1 MDLIRCLKELEKPQR
16 RSKWAIKLHWKR
28 LLSSSF
34 KMWNWRKINGQN
46 GDSVRAF
53 WDLLIKLKL
62 CFNFVNIIAFIRQE
76 GLKTLHQV
84 SKKIL
89 WLSSFVGVIFFWM
102 SSENR
107 EANFIKL
114 DRPSSQKPEKNP
126 SFFGGGAN
134 PKMSWRGRTTLV
146 TNFKTFY
153 RCRFSKALKLEVI
166 FVTKDLIRFSTL
178 EKVRIWRDP
187 IMYSRGCQHFKLV
200 SRKFAL
206 DHHLQNQLKINKYLS
221 RFLLNVIFLRN
232 QKRQGQ

>member
-1 MDLIRCLKELEKPQR
+1 MLQFCKHNRIYSSGR
-16 RSKWAIKLHWKR
+16 IKNA
-28 LLSSSF
+28 SSSF
-34 KMWNWRKINGQN
+34 KENSLVPK
-46 GDSVRAF
+46 
-53 WDLLIKLKL
+53 
-62 CFNFVNIIAFIRQE
+62 NF
-76 GLKTLHQV
+76 
-84 SKKIL
+84 
-89 WLSSFVGVIFFWM
+89 SSFVGVIFFWM

-187 IMYSRGCQHFKLV
+187 IMYSRGRCQHFKLV

-206 DHHLQNQLKINKYLS
+206 DQHLQNQLKIK
-221 RFLLNVIFLRN
+221 VPT
-232 QKRQGQ
+232 KRHLP